1 MSKKVHEA
9 TFTSFDNTELFYRAW
24 EPVTDTSSKK
34 ALIVIHRGHE
44 HSGRLHDLIDGM
56 QAHDCWAFG
65 YDSRGHG
72 RNEGQRGYAPHFSDL
87 IKDLDSFVSFISKKY
102 DIPIQN
108 MFIVA
113 NSVGAVIASTWVHD
127 FAPPI
132 RGMILAAPAFKI
144 KLYIPFALLG
154 LRILN
159 AIKHPAF
166 ITSYVKS
173 KFLTHDQEQAKFYD
187 QDKLITPQIAVN
199 ILVGL
204 FDFSSRIVKDAGAI
218 ETPTLVFSAGSDY
231 VVYNEPQK
239 YFFDHLSSVK
249 KEHIILE
256 GFYHGVLYEK
266 DRHIPFKRSCEFIKE
281 CFEIEQPYRSLK
293 ESHKSGFT
301 FNEYQTLLN
310 QQRPIYIEFYYLL
323 LRFLMHTLGLLSN
336 GIRIGINTGFDSG
349 LSLDYVYKNKPSG
362 FTLLGK
368 LIDAGYLNSIG
379 WKGIRQRKIN
389 IKAAINSA
397 ISDINKQNKP
407 VRIMDIASGPGRY
420 LLEIAKEHH
429 QSDLKVLIRDHDIKN
444 INSSKAIAQELGLN
458 NAEFLLADA
467 FEPSSYQK
475 QEFRPNIVIVSGL
488 FELFSDNDLV
498 EKAISGITSIIDNN
512 SYVIYS
518 GQPWHPQLELISQTL
533 NNRDNNRWVMRRR
546 TQLEL
551 DQLFQLHG
559 AMKEKMWID
568 DWGIFTISKAQIKK

>member
-56 QAHDCWAFG
+56 QANDCWAFG
-65 YDSRGHG
+65 HDSRGHG

-132 RGMILAAPAFKI
+132 KGMILAAPAFKI
-144 KLYIPFALLG
+144 KLYIPLALLG

-173 KFLTHDQEQAKFYD
+173 KFLTHDKEQAKLYD

-256 GFYHGVLYEK
+256 DFYHGVLYEK
-266 DRHIPFKRSCEFIKE
+266 ERHIPFKRSCEFIKE

-498 EKAISGITSIIDNN
+498 EKAISGITSIIDDN

-551 DQLFQLHG
+551 DQLFQLNG